1 MFYIIVICYFVIRV
15 RVEEPERIVE
25 FPGCVDGMG
34 AGRDVRFLVV
44 ARPGPGLY
52 ACGACVVRSGIHNH
66 SG

>member
-1 MFYIIVICYFVIRV
+1 M
-15 RVEEPERIVE
+15 RVEEPERIME

-34 AGRDVRFLVV
+34 AGREVRFLVVVVV

-52 ACGACVVRSGIHNH
+52 ACGAGVVRSGIHNH

>member
-1 MFYIIVICYFVIRV
+1 M
-15 RVEEPERIVE
+15 E

-34 AGRDVRFLVV
+34 AGREVRFLVVVVVVLVVVV

>member
-1 MFYIIVICYFVIRV
+1 MQISKQLTTYNSLSGGGS
-15 RVEEPERIVE
+15 PERIMK
-25 FPGCVDGMG
+25 FPGGVDGMG
-34 AGRDVRFLVV
+34 AGREVWFLV

>member
-1 MFYIIVICYFVIRV
+1 M
-15 RVEEPERIVE
+15 
-25 FPGCVDGMG
+25 DGMG
-34 AGRDVRFLVV
+34 AGREVRFLVVVVLVVVV